1 MNIEFEKNTDFCLL
15 KLSGRLDATTVSEF
29 DEKITDFISEIDK
42 SLLLD
47 LTEIIYVSSAGLR
60 SILKI
65 AKLSRVKNFQFILF
79 GLNQN
84 VYDVFKISGFTSL
97 LKIAP
102 DLDAAKTM
110 L

>member
-1 MNIEFEKNTDFCLL
+1 MNIEFKKNTDFCLL

>member
-1 MNIEFEKNTDFCLL
+1 MNIEFEKNTDFSLL

-29 DEKITDFISEIDK
+29 DEKITDLIAEIDK

-65 AKLSRVKNFQFILF
+65 AKLSRSKNFQFIF
-79 GLNQN
+79 KRWI
-84 VYDVFKISGFTSL
+84 VFNRTF
-97 LKIAP
+97 
-102 DLDAAKTM
+102 
-110 L
+110 